1 MAGQDILYNYEAEI
15 KYIKLKHIVFDDN
28 TIEEAEE
35 EIEEPES

>member
-1 MAGQDILYNYEAEI
+1 MAGQDILYNYKAEV